1 MIRYHTVQPANVKDA
16 YSEYDSVD
24 FEMTFENRQL
34 LRNSVRIKADLVVTR
49 DGTNPVRTE
58 DNIFIDPKIGAHCFV
73 SSITTELQ
81 SKGVLENLQEYP
93 RYVRMMSETTMAED
107 DIFNSENVCELRSPD
122 IKVTNAI
129 LQGPTDGQIVNV
141 KNDFSIKPR
150 FCLNSMSGPLSYTR
164 SGTIRVTIKLAR
176 FFNALAGQNMVPDA
190 TYALSNLR
198 LCYMSS
204 ADASAK
210 SKVQM
215 ATKLNIKQSVASAF
229 SNIATRVPAVCR
241 SVSCSF
247 QLQADENKA
256 TSNNVETARLPN
268 VKELQ
273 FLFNDSQNE
282 FITYIIKDQEEL
294 LRRYVESFADT
305 ESNSLSLAK
314 LRASKGYG
322 IGLPFR
328 DFIDLSNQK
337 FNVQIT
343 SDVESTAPYIM
354 YMYFHSTSDV

>member
-1 MIRYHTVQPANVKDA
+1 MIRYHTVQPANVKDT
-16 YSEYDSVD
+16 YNEYDSVD
-24 FEMTFENRQL
+24 FEMTFETRQL
-34 LRNSVRIKADLVVTR
+34 LRNSARIKAGLVVTKS
-49 DGTNPVRTE
+49 GNAIKTA

-93 RYVRMMSETTMAED
+93 RYVRMVSEATMAEGD
-107 DIFNSENVCELRSPD
+107 VLNSENVCELRSPD
-122 IKVTNAI
+122 VKVTNAI
-129 LQGPTDGQIVNV
+129 LQGPTDGKIVNL
-141 KNDFSIKPR
+141 KNDFSLKPK
-150 FCLNSMSGPLSYTR
+150 FCLNAMSGPLSYSR

-176 FFNALAGQNMVPDA
+176 YFNALFGPSMVADA

-204 ADASAK
+204 VDSSAK

-215 ATKLNIKQSVASAF
+215 GTKLNIKQSVASAF
-229 SNIATRVPAVCR
+229 SNVSTRVPAVCK

-247 QLQADENKA
+247 QLQADENNM
-256 TSNNVETARLPN
+256 TSNNVETAKLPN

-305 ESNSLSLAK
+305 ESNSLSLTK
-314 LRASKGYG
+314 LRASKGFG

-343 SDVESTAPYIM
+343 SDVESNAPYIM
-354 YMYFHSTSDV
+354 YMYFHSMTSV